1 MEGRLMV
8 GMEKGL
14 TEEDCEKVLTKV
26 VPGLKITKSMF
37 NSTILVVKLPDTH
50 NEEQAMGALK
60 GAKGVRYSEL
70 DGVVGILPVRPGG
83 PGVGIGIPQSPP
95 IRLGRP
101 APQPRR

>member
-1 MEGRLMV
+1 MV
-8 GMEKGL
+8 GMEKGMPHED
-14 TEEDCEKVLTKV
+14 TEKTLAGAA
-26 VPGLKITKSMF
+26 PGIKNTKSMF
-37 NSTILVVKLPDTH
+37 NNTILVVKLPDTH

-70 DGVVGILPVRPGG
+70 DGVVGILPIRPGG